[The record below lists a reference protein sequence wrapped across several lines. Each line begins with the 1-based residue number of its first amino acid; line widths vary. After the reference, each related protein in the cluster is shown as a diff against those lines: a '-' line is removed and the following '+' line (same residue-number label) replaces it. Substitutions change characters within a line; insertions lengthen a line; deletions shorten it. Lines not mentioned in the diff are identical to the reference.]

1 MFSRN
6 KPSDDSSATD
16 AVSAAAEIEQSVGKG
31 RPTPTRKQSQA
42 ANKRPLVPD
51 DRRAAAKAD
60 REKKRAVRDRE
71 YQAMQSGDEKNLPYR
86 DRGPVRRYIR
96 NYVDARWNV
105 GEYFL
110 FLAMA
115 FLVIT
120 LFAGRAPELAVYAT
134 IALYVVVLVAIVDG
148 FVMWRMLKK
157 RLVAKFGDEQLVR
170 GTTMYAVMRAFQIR
184 RARLPKPQVKHG
196 QYPA

>member
-1 MFSRN
+1 MFSRK

-16 AVSAAAEIEQSVGKG
+16 AVSAADIEQSVGKG

-96 NYVDARWNV
+96 DYVDARWNV

-120 LFAGRAPELAVYAT
+120 LFANQAPALALGA
-134 IALYVVVLVAIVDG
+134 ILALYIVVLVAIIDA

-157 RLVAKFGDEQLVR
+157 RLVAKFGEEQLIR

-196 QYPA
+196 QFPV

>member
-96 NYVDARWNV
+96 DYVDARWNV

>member
-1 MFSRN
+1 
-6 KPSDDSSATD
+6 
-16 AVSAAAEIEQSVGKG
+16 
-31 RPTPTRKQSQA
+31 
-42 ANKRPLVPD
+42 VPD

-71 YQAMQSGDEKNLPYR
+71 YKAMQSGDEKNLPYR

-96 NYVDARWNV
+96 DYVDARWNV

-115 FLVIT
+115 FLVMT
-120 LFAGRAPELAVYAT
+120 LFANRAPALAVYAL
-134 IALYVVVLVAIVDG
+134 IALYVVVLVAIVDA

-157 RLVAKFGDEQLVR
+157 RLLAKFGEEQLIR

-184 RARLPKPQVKHG
+184 RARLPKAQVKHG
-196 QYPA
+196 QFPV

>member
-60 REKKRAVRDRE
+60 REKKRAIRDRE

-120 LFAGRAPELAVYAT
+120 LFAGQAPELAWIAIV
-134 IALYVVVLVAIVDG
+134 ALYVVVVVAIVDA

-157 RLVAKFGDEQLVR
+157 RLVAKFGAEQLVR

>member
-1 MFSRN
+1 MFSRK
-6 KPSDDSSATD
+6 KPSDDSSAPD
-16 AVSAAAEIEQSVGKG
+16 ATSAAADIEQSAGKG

-96 NYVDARWNV
+96 DYVDARWNV

-120 LFAGRAPELAVYAT
+120 LFANQAPALALGA
-134 IALYVVVLVAIVDG
+134 ILALYIVVLVAIIDA

-157 RLVAKFGDEQLVR
+157 RLLAKFGEDQLIR

-196 QYPA
+196 QFPA

>member
-1 MFSRN
+1 MFSRK
-6 KPSDDSSATD
+6 KPSDDSSAPD
-16 AVSAAAEIEQSVGKG
+16 ATSAAADIEQSAGKG

-60 REKKRAVRDRE
+60 REKKRAVRDLE
-71 YQAMQSGDEKNLPYR
+71 YKAMQSGDEKNLPYR

-96 NYVDARWNV
+96 DYVDARWNV

-120 LFAGRAPELAVYAT
+120 LFANQAPALALGA
-134 IALYVVVLVAIVDG
+134 ILALYIVVLVAIIDA

-157 RLVAKFGDEQLVR
+157 RLLAKFGEDQLIR

-196 QYPA
+196 QFPA

>member
-60 REKKRAVRDRE
+60 REKKRAIRDRE

-96 NYVDARWNV
+96 DYVDARWNV

>member
-1 MFSRN
+1 MFSRK

-16 AVSAAAEIEQSVGKG
+16 AAADAAAIEQSVGKG

-71 YQAMQSGDEKNLPYR
+71 YQAMQTGDEKHLPYR
-86 DRGPVRRYIR
+86 DQGPVRRYIR
-96 NYVDARWNV
+96 DYVDARWNV

-120 LFAGRAPELAVYAT
+120 LFSNQAPALALGA
-134 IALYVVVLVAIVDG
+134 ILGLYVVVLIAIIDA
-148 FVMWRMLKK
+148 FIMWRTLKK
-157 RLVAKFGDEQLVR
+157 RLVATFGAEKLIR
-170 GTTMYAVMRAFQIR
+170 GTALYAIMRAFQIR

-196 QYPA
+196 EFPA

>member
-6 KPSDDSSATD
+6 KPSDDSSASD

-71 YQAMQSGDEKNLPYR
+71 YQAMQSGEEKHLPYR
-86 DRGPVRRYIR
+86 DQGPVRRYIR
-96 NYVDARWNV
+96 DYVDARWNV

-120 LFAGRAPELAVYAT
+120 LFANRAPALALGA
-134 IALYVVVLVAIVDG
+134 ILGLYIVVLVAIIDA

-157 RLVAKFGDEQLVR
+157 RLVAKFGAERLIR
-170 GTTMYAVMRAFQIR
+170 GTTLYAVMRAFQIR